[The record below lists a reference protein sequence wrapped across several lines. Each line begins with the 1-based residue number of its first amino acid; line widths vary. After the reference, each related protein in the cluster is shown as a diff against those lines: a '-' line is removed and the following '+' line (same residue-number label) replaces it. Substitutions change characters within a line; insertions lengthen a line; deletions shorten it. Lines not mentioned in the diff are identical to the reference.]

1 MGEYFRY
8 LKAKKPATRSIDNV
22 SADHIRSLVDGLNKP
37 IIRDGTTIFVF
48 QPGNL
53 LAEKISHLGEKE
65 ERRDLNAYLIRQQG
79 EVNVII
85 RNEPR
90 PTNQIFQKITGAVLW
105 TAEAVKEVLYAI
117 GEQEYRNPGSTTTF
131 LPK

>member
-8 LKAKKPATRSIDNV
+8 LTATKPTTRIIDNA

-48 QPGNL
+48 QPRNL
-53 LAEKISHLGEKE
+53 LAEKIYHLGKKE
-65 ERRDLNAYLIRQQG
+65 ERRDINAYLRRQQG

-105 TAEAVKEVLYAI
+105 TAEAVKEALCAI
-117 GEQEYRNPGSTTTF
+117 GEQAYRDPGSTTHF